1 MPLSSLDL
9 ASPSQVIAAFEAG
22 ASANLSAQCRRRSID
37 HITGPGQLIATG
49 DLHDHPVN
57 FRAIVKLAG
66 MEAQPDAGTA
76 GPHATFHELIH
87 SDKLIDGMDMSYR
100 VLCRVA
106 ALKAAFPERVHALL
120 ANHEIAQVH
129 GQGVS
134 KNGVNCVKAF
144 NAGVEYVFGSE
155 AARVDEA
162 IRGFIASMP
171 LALRCTPS
179 AGGRD
184 VLCAHSLPGSDAL
197 DRFDPSV
204 LERALTDGDFTPRLG
219 SAHLML
225 WGRGQSE
232 QELQTLADRWGV
244 GLFLLGHES
253 APEGVAPLGTRALIL
268 NSDHDRGVCCRVGL
282 ERELSQ
288 SDALAQIVPLG
299 TVLGEAW

>member
-22 ASANLSAQCRRRSID
+22 ASANLSAQCRRGSID

-57 FRAIVKLAG
+57 FRAIVRLAG
-66 MEAQPDAGTA
+66 MEGQPDSGTA
-76 GPHATFHELIH
+76 GPHATFHELIY

-106 ALKAAFPERVHALL
+106 ALKAAFPQRVHALL

-184 VLCAHSLPGSDAL
+184 VLCAHSLPDSDAL

-204 LERALTDGDFTPRLG
+204 LERALTDGDFTPPPRQRPPDGLGPRPERSGTANPRRPLGRRPVLAGPRERSRRRCPAWHAGADPQQRPRQRRLLPG
-219 SAHLML
+219 WLAA
-225 WGRGQSE
+225 RVITE
-232 QELQTLADRWGV
+232 RCARADRAAGHS
-244 GLFLLGHES
+244 LG
-253 APEGVAPLGTRALIL
+253 
-268 NSDHDRGVCCRVGL
+268 
-282 ERELSQ
+282 
-288 SDALAQIVPLG
+288 
-299 TVLGEAW
+299 